1 MPTRKP
7 LWNIREIMAAPQTT
21 AQFAAKKPLETGDIA
36 PAFKL
41 AAASGETID
50 PASDLVAGKPLLLL
64 FRVGDALPQGLEAL
78 VGRLKAT
85 DGRAVLATA
94 LGETPSGEKGGLDGF
109 ESAADSEGA
118 ARGLFSVG
126 DETRLVLI
134 APNRHVAYIGGDV
147 AAAETALARIAAT
160 RAAVTMTTHPPIL
173 IVPDVFSR
181 ADCQKLINIFAM
193 QGQTFVEPGHGTLPP
208 GNADYKQR
216 IPEYGRKDR
225 IDHWIRQPET
235 NAFIDDRLN
244 RRLIPEIQKS
254 FQYKITRREVYRIG
268 CYEGER
274 GGELHGHRDNT
285 KAVVAHRRFAC
296 SINLNT
302 EQFEGG
308 ELRFPE
314 FGNQLYRPETG
325 AAITFSCS
333 LLHEPMHVTK
343 GKRFVLLSFLY
354 GET

>member
-1 MPTRKP
+1 
-7 LWNIREIMAAPQTT
+7 MAVSQTT
-21 AQFAAKKPLETGDIA
+21 APTAAKQPLEAGDIA
-36 PAFKL
+36 PAFRL
-41 AAASGETID
+41 AATSGENID
-50 PASDLVAGKPLLLL
+50 PASDLVAGRPLLLL
-64 FRVGDALPQGLEAL
+64 FRAGGALPQGLEAL
-78 VGRLKAT
+78 VGQVKAT
-85 DGRAVLATA
+85 DGRAVLVTG
-94 LGETPSGEKGGLDGF
+94 LGETATLDGF
-109 ESAADSEGA
+109 ESAADAEGTVGA
-118 ARGLFSVG
+118 LFGVSG
-126 DETRLVLI
+126 ESRLVLVG
-134 APNRHVAYIGGDV
+134 PNRHVAYIGGD
-147 AAAETALARIAAT
+147 AAAAQSALVRIAAT
-160 RAAVTMTTHPPIL
+160 RAPVTMMSHPPVL
-173 IVPDVFSR
+173 IVPDVLSR
-181 ADCQKLINIFAM
+181 AECQKLINVFAM

-208 GNADYKQR
+208 GNADYKQK

-254 FQYKITRREVYRIG
+254 FQYKITRREAYRIG

-285 KAVVAHRRFAC
+285 KPMVAHRRFAC

-308 ELRFPE
+308 ELRYPE

-343 GKRFVLLSFLY
+343 GRRFVLLAFLY

>member
-1 MPTRKP
+1 
-7 LWNIREIMAAPQTT
+7 MAQPQTT
-21 AQFAAKKPLETGDIA
+21 VPIAAKKPLEAGDIA
-36 PAFKL
+36 PAFRL
-41 AAASGETID
+41 AATSGEMID
-50 PASDLVAGKPLLLL
+50 PASDLVAGRPLLLL
-64 FRVGDALPQGLEAL
+64 FRSGDTLPQGLDAL
-78 VGRLKAT
+78 LQQLGAT
-85 DGRAVLATA
+85 GGRAVLVTA
-94 LGETPSGEKGGLDGF
+94 VGETASLDGF
-109 ESAADSEGA
+109 ESAADTDGA
-118 ARGLFSVG
+118 VRGLLGVSG
-126 DETRLVLI
+126 ETRLVLI
-134 APNRHVAYIGGDV
+134 APNRHLAYTGADT
-147 AAAETALARIAAT
+147 AAAAAALARIAET
-160 RAAVTMTTHPPIL
+160 RASVAMTAHPPVL
-173 IVPDVFSR
+173 ITPDIFSR

-208 GNADYKQR
+208 GNADYKQK

-235 NAFIDDRLN
+235 NAFIDDRLS
-244 RRLIPEIQKS
+244 RRLFPEIQKC
-254 FQYKITRREVYRIG
+254 FQYRITRREIYRIG
-268 CYEGER
+268 SYEGER

-285 KAVVAHRRFAC
+285 KPMVAHRRFAC

-308 ELRFPE
+308 ELRYPE

-343 GKRFVLLSFLY
+343 GRRFVLLAFLY

>member
-1 MPTRKP
+1 
-7 LWNIREIMAAPQTT
+7 MAVSQTT
-21 AQFAAKKPLETGDIA
+21 APLAAKQPPEPGDIA

-41 AAASGETID
+41 AATTGESID
-50 PASDLVAGKPLLLL
+50 PASDLVAGRPLLLL
-64 FRVGDALPQGLEAL
+64 FRASDAVPQDLEAL
-78 VGRLKAT
+78 VAQVKAT
-85 DGRAVLATA
+85 DGRAVLVTG
-94 LGETPSGEKGGLDGF
+94 LGETATLDGF
-109 ESAADSEGA
+109 ESAADADGVVGSLFGA
-118 ARGLFSVG
+118 A
-126 DETRLVLI
+126 RLVLI
-134 APNRHVAYIGGDV
+134 APNRHIAYLGGD
-147 AAAETALARIAAT
+147 AAAAQAALARIAAT
-160 RAAVTMTTHPPIL
+160 RASVVMVSHPPVL
-173 IVPDVFSR
+173 ITPDVLSR
-181 ADCQKLINIFAM
+181 AECQKLINIFAM
-193 QGQTFVEPGHGTLPP
+193 QGQTFVDPGHGTLPP
-208 GNADYKQR
+208 GTADYKQK

-244 RRLIPEIQKS
+244 RRLIPEIQKC
-254 FQYKITRREVYRIG
+254 FQYKITRREAYRIG
-268 CYEGER
+268 SYEGER

-285 KAVVAHRRFAC
+285 KPMVAHRRFAC

-308 ELRFPE
+308 ELRYPE

-343 GKRFVLLSFLY
+343 GRRFVLLAFLY

>member
-1 MPTRKP
+1 
-7 LWNIREIMAAPQTT
+7 MALSQTT
-21 AQFAAKKPLETGDIA
+21 APTAAKPPLEAGDIA
-36 PAFKL
+36 PAFRL
-41 AAASGETID
+41 ASGSGEGID

-64 FRVGDALPQGLEAL
+64 FRAGDALPPDLSN
-78 VGRLKAT
+78 GRLEGLLSALKAL

-94 LGETPSGEKGGLDGF
+94 LGETASLDGF
-109 ESAADSEGA
+109 ESAADPEGTVRSLFGVTGA
-118 ARGLFSVG
+118 A
-126 DETRLVLI
+126 RLVLI
-134 APNRHVAYIGGDV
+134 APNRHIAYIGGDAE
-147 AAAETALARIAAT
+147 AAQAALAKIAAT
-160 RAAVTMTTHPPIL
+160 RDTVSMTSHPPVLIL
-173 IVPDVFSR
+173 PDVLSR

-193 QGQTFVEPGHGTLPP
+193 QGQTYVEPGHGTLPP
-208 GNADYKQR
+208 GNSDYKQK

-225 IDHWIRQPET
+225 VDHWIRQPET
-235 NAFIDDRLN
+235 NAFIDDRLS
-244 RRLIPEIQKS
+244 RRLFPEIQKC
-254 FQYKITRREVYRIG
+254 FQYKITRREAYRIG
-268 CYEGER
+268 SYEGER

-285 KAVVAHRRFAC
+285 KAMVAHRRFAC

-308 ELRFPE
+308 ELRYPE

-343 GKRFVLLSFLY
+343 GRRFVLLAFLY

>member
-1 MPTRKP
+1 
-7 LWNIREIMAAPQTT
+7 MAVSQTSAPI
-21 AQFAAKKPLETGDIA
+21 AAKPAPEVGDIA
-36 PAFKL
+36 PAFRL

-50 PASDLVAGKPLLLL
+50 PASDLVAGRPLLLL
-64 FRVGDALPQGLEAL
+64 FRTGDALPQGLEAL
-78 VGRLKAT
+78 VAQLRATEGRS
-85 DGRAVLATA
+85 VLVTGLGQAAA
-94 LGETPSGEKGGLDGF
+94 LAGF
-109 ESAADSEGA
+109 ESAADAEGTVA
-118 ARGLFSVG
+118 SLFGVSG
-126 DETRLVLI
+126 QARLVLI
-134 APNRHVAYIGGDV
+134 APNRHLAYLGDDAG
-147 AAAETALARIAAT
+147 AAQAALARIAAA
-160 RAAVTMTTHPPIL
+160 RAPAVMTAHPPVL
-173 IVPDVFSR
+173 ITPDVLSR
-181 ADCQKLINIFAM
+181 AECQKLINIFAM

-208 GNADYKQR
+208 GNADYKQK

-244 RRLIPEIQKS
+244 RRLIPEIQKC
-254 FQYKITRREVYRIG
+254 FQYKVTRREAYRIG
-268 CYEGER
+268 SYEGER

-285 KAVVAHRRFAC
+285 KAMVAHRRFAC

-308 ELRFPE
+308 ELRYPE

-343 GKRFVLLSFLY
+343 GRRFVLLAFLY

>member
-1 MPTRKP
+1 
-7 LWNIREIMAAPQTT
+7 MAAPQSTSQAT
-21 AQFAAKKPLETGDIA
+21 AKTAPQRPPEAGDIA
-36 PAFKL
+36 PSFKL
-41 AAASGETID
+41 AATSGEAID

-64 FRVGDALPQGLEAL
+64 FRAGDTLPQGLEAL
-78 VGRLKAT
+78 VAQLKGL
-85 DGRAVLATA
+85 DGRAVLVTS
-94 LGETPSGEKGGLDGF
+94 LGEATSLDGF
-109 ESAADSEGA
+109 ESAADAEGA
-118 ARGLFSVG
+118 TRSLFGVG
-126 DETRLVLI
+126 SEDRLVLI
-134 APNRHVAYIGGDV
+134 APNRHVAYIGGD
-147 AAAETALARIAAT
+147 AAAAQTALARIAASRT
-160 RAAVTMTTHPPIL
+160 AVAMTAHPPVL

-208 GNADYKQR
+208 GNADYKQK

-235 NAFIDDRLN
+235 NALIDDRLS
-244 RRLIPEIQKS
+244 RRLFPEIQKS
-254 FQYKITRREVYRIG
+254 FQYRITRREAYRIG
-268 CYEGER
+268 SYEGER

-285 KAVVAHRRFAC
+285 KPMVAHRRFAC

-308 ELRFPE
+308 ELRYPE

-343 GKRFVLLSFLY
+343 GRRFVLLAFLY

>member
-1 MPTRKP
+1 
-7 LWNIREIMAAPQTT
+7 MAVSQTNAP
-21 AQFAAKKPLETGDIA
+21 FAAKQPPEPGDIA

-41 AAASGETID
+41 AATSGESID
-50 PASDLVAGKPLLLL
+50 PASDLVAGRPLLLL
-64 FRVGDALPQGLEAL
+64 FRASDAVPQGLEAL
-78 VGRLKAT
+78 VAEVKASE
-85 DGRAVLATA
+85 GRAVLVTN
-94 LGETPSGEKGGLDGF
+94 LGESATLEGL
-109 ESAADSEGA
+109 ESAADADGAVGSLFGA
-118 ARGLFSVG
+118 A
-126 DETRLVLI
+126 RLVLI
-134 APNRHVAYIGGDV
+134 APNRHIAYLGED
-147 AAAETALARIAAT
+147 AAAARAALARIAAT
-160 RAAVTMTTHPPIL
+160 RATVVMASHPPVL
-173 IVPDVFSR
+173 ITPDVLSR
-181 ADCQKLINIFAM
+181 AECQKLINIFAM

-208 GNADYKQR
+208 GNADYKQK

-244 RRLIPEIQKS
+244 RRLIPEIQKC
-254 FQYKITRREVYRIG
+254 FQYKITRREAYRIG
-268 CYEGER
+268 SYEGER

-285 KAVVAHRRFAC
+285 KAMVAHRRFAC

-308 ELRFPE
+308 ELRYPE

-343 GKRFVLLSFLY
+343 GRRFVLLAFLY

>member
-1 MPTRKP
+1 
-7 LWNIREIMAAPQTT
+7 
-21 AQFAAKKPLETGDIA
+21 
-36 PAFKL
+36 
-41 AAASGETID
+41 
-50 PASDLVAGKPLLLL
+50 V
-64 FRVGDALPQGLEAL
+64 VG
-78 VGRLKAT
+78 
-85 DGRAVLATA
+85 
-94 LGETPSGEKGGLDGF
+94 
-109 ESAADSEGA
+109 
-118 ARGLFSVG
+118 
-126 DETRLVLI
+126 
-134 APNRHVAYIGGDV
+134 
-147 AAAETALARIAAT
+147 
-160 RAAVTMTTHPPIL
+160 VTSHPPVL

-193 QGQTFVEPGHGTLPP
+193 QGQTYVEPGHGTLPP
-208 GNADYKQR
+208 GHSDYKQK

-225 IDHWIRQPET
+225 VDHWIRQPET
-235 NAFIDDRLN
+235 NAFIDDRIN

-254 FQYKITRREVYRIG
+254 FQYKITRREAYRIG
-268 CYEGER
+268 SYEGER

-285 KAVVAHRRFAC
+285 KAMVAHRRFAT

-308 ELRFPE
+308 ELRYPE

-343 GKRFVLLSFLY
+343 GRRFVLLAFLY

>member
-1 MPTRKP
+1 
-7 LWNIREIMAAPQTT
+7 MAAPQTT
-21 AQFAAKKPLETGDIA
+21 AQNAAQSGAKRPLEAGDIV
-36 PAFKL
+36 PAFRL
-41 AAASGETID
+41 AAISGETID
-50 PASDLVAGKPLLLL
+50 PASDLVAGRPLLLL
-64 FRVGDALPQGLEAL
+64 FRAGDTLPQGLPTL
-78 VGRLKAT
+78 LDQLKAT
-85 DGRAVLATA
+85 EGRAVLATA
-94 LGETPSGEKGGLDGF
+94 VGTTAAMEGF
-109 ESAADSEGA
+109 ESAADADGA
-118 ARGLFSVG
+118 ARDLFGVG
-126 DETRLVLI
+126 SEPRLALI
-134 APNRHVAYIGGDV
+134 APNRHLAYLGGD
-147 AAAETALARIAAT
+147 AAAASAALARIAAT
-160 RAAVTMTTHPPIL
+160 RASVVMTSHPPVL

-235 NAFIDDRLN
+235 NAFIDDRLS
-244 RRLIPEIQKS
+244 RRLFPEIQKS
-254 FQYKITRREVYRIG
+254 FQYRITQREIYRIG
-268 CYEGER
+268 AYEGER

-285 KAVVAHRRFAC
+285 KAMVAHRRFAC

-302 EQFEGG
+302 EKFEGG
-308 ELRFPE
+308 ELRYPE

-333 LLHEPMHVTK
+333 LLHEPLHVTK
-343 GKRFVLLSFLY
+343 GRRFVLLAFLY

>member
-1 MPTRKP
+1 
-7 LWNIREIMAAPQTT
+7 MAAPHSAAQTV
-21 AQFAAKKPLETGDIA
+21 AKRPPEAGDIA

-41 AAASGETID
+41 AATTGETID

-64 FRVGDALPQGLEAL
+64 FRAGDNPPQGLDAL
-78 VGRLKAT
+78 VARMKAT
-85 DGRAVLATA
+85 EGRAVLVTA
-94 LGETPSGEKGGLDGF
+94 LGETAQQEGC
-109 ESAADSEGA
+109 ESAADSDGS
-118 ARGLFSVG
+118 ARATFG
-126 DETRLVLI
+126 EARLVLI
-134 APNRHVAYIGGDV
+134 APNRHIAYIGDD
-147 AAAETALARIAAT
+147 AAAAAAALERIAAT
-160 RAAVTMTTHPPIL
+160 RASVTMTSHPPVL

-193 QGQTFVEPGHGTLPP
+193 QGQTFVEPGHGVLPP
-208 GNADYKQR
+208 GNSDYKQR

-235 NAFIDDRLN
+235 NAFIDDRLS
-244 RRLIPEIQKS
+244 RRLFPEIQKS
-254 FQYKITRREVYRIG
+254 FQYKITRREIYRIG
-268 CYEGER
+268 AYEGER

-285 KAVVAHRRFAC
+285 KAIVSHRRFAC

-308 ELRFPE
+308 ELRYPE
-314 FGNQLYRPETG
+314 FGNHLYRPETG

-333 LLHEPMHVTK
+333 LLHEPLHVTK
-343 GKRFVLLSFLY
+343 GRRFVLLAFLY

>member
-1 MPTRKP
+1 
-7 LWNIREIMAAPQTT
+7 MAAPQTAPQNA
-21 AQFAAKKPLETGDIA
+21 AQAAAKGAPEAGDIA

-64 FRVGDALPQGLEAL
+64 FRSGDHLPQGLDAL
-78 VGRLKAT
+78 VGALKALE
-85 DGRAVLATA
+85 GRAILVTA
-94 LGETPSGEKGGLDGF
+94 LGEGAAIDGF
-109 ESAADSEGA
+109 ESAADSEGTV
-118 ARGLFSVG
+118 RGLFAAG
-126 DETRLVLI
+126 DAAWLVLI
-134 APNRHVAYIGGDV
+134 APNRHIAYAGGD
-147 AAAETALARIAAT
+147 AAAAQAALARIAPS
-160 RAAVTMTTHPPIL
+160 RASVAMASHPPVL

-181 ADCQKLINIFAM
+181 ADCRKLINIFAM

-244 RRLIPEIQKS
+244 RRLIPEIQRS
-254 FQYKITRREVYRIG
+254 FQYKITRREAYRIG

-285 KAVVAHRRFAC
+285 KPMVAHRRFAC

-302 EQFEGG
+302 ENFEGG
-308 ELRFPE
+308 ALRFPE

-333 LLHEPMHVTK
+333 LLHEPLHVTK
-343 GKRFVLLSFLY
+343 GKRFVLLAFLY

>member
-1 MPTRKP
+1 
-7 LWNIREIMAAPQTT
+7 MAVSQTT
-21 AQFAAKKPLETGDIA
+21 TAAAKQPLEVGDIA

-41 AAASGETID
+41 AAASGEIID

-64 FRVGDALPQGLEAL
+64 FRAGDALPQGLEAL
-78 VGRLKAT
+78 VTAVKAAE
-85 DGRAVLATA
+85 GRAVLATG
-94 LGETPSGEKGGLDGF
+94 LGETAVLDGF
-109 ESAADSEGA
+109 ESAADAEGA
-118 ARGLFSVG
+118 VRSMFGAAGQQ
-126 DETRLVLI
+126 RLVLI
-134 APNRHVAYIGGDV
+134 APNRHIAYIGND
-147 AAAETALARIAAT
+147 AAAAQAPLAKIGASRAT
-160 RAAVTMTTHPPIL
+160 VTLTSHPPVL
-173 IVPDVFSR
+173 ITPDVLSR

-208 GNADYKQR
+208 GNSDYKQK

-235 NAFIDDRLN
+235 NAFIDDRIN
-244 RRLIPEIQKS
+244 RRLIPEIQKC
-254 FQYKITRREVYRIG
+254 FQYKITRREAYRIG
-268 CYEGER
+268 SYEGER

-285 KAVVAHRRFAC
+285 KAMVAHRRFAC

-308 ELRFPE
+308 ELRYPE

-343 GKRFVLLSFLY
+343 GRRFVLLAFLY

>member
-1 MPTRKP
+1 
-7 LWNIREIMAAPQTT
+7 MAQPQTAPQS
-21 AQFAAKKPLETGDIA
+21 AAKRPPEAGDIA

-41 AAASGETID
+41 AAISGETID

-64 FRVGDALPQGLEAL
+64 FRAGDGLPQGLETLVAAVKAL
-78 VGRLKAT
+78 

-94 LGETPSGEKGGLDGF
+94 LGETAALDGF
-109 ESAADSEGA
+109 ESAADAEGT
-118 ARGLFSVG
+118 ARTLFGAGS
-126 DETRLVLI
+126 ETRLVLI
-134 APNRHVAYIGGDV
+134 APNRHIAYTGGD
-147 AAAETALARIAAT
+147 AAAAQAALQRIAAT
-160 RAAVTMTTHPPIL
+160 REPVVMVSHPPVL

-208 GNADYKQR
+208 GNADYKQK

-235 NAFIDDRLN
+235 NAFIDDRLS
-244 RRLIPEIQKS
+244 RRLFPEIQKS

-268 CYEGER
+268 AYEGER

-285 KAVVAHRRFAC
+285 RPMVAHRRFAC

-308 ELRFPE
+308 ELRYPE

-343 GKRFVLLSFLY
+343 GRRFVLLAFLY
-354 GET
+354 GEI

>member
-1 MPTRKP
+1 
-7 LWNIREIMAAPQTT
+7 MAVSQTT
-21 AQFAAKKPLETGDIA
+21 TFVAAKPPLEAGDIV
-36 PAFKL
+36 PGFKL

-64 FRVGDALPQGLEAL
+64 FRTGDALPQGLEAL
-78 VGRLKAT
+78 VAAVKAT
-85 DGRAVLATA
+85 GGRAVLATN
-94 LGETPSGEKGGLDGF
+94 LGETGTLDGF
-109 ESAADSEGA
+109 ESAADTEGA
-118 ARGLFSVG
+118 TRSLFG
-126 DETRLVLI
+126 AAGQQRLVLI
-134 APNRHVAYIGGDV
+134 APNRHIAYIGGD
-147 AAAETALARIAAT
+147 AGAAEAALARIAAT
-160 RAAVTMTTHPPIL
+160 RATVSMTSHPPVL

-193 QGQTFVEPGHGTLPP
+193 QGQTYVEPGHGTLPP

-235 NAFIDDRLN
+235 NAFIDDRIN

-268 CYEGER
+268 SYEGER

-285 KAVVAHRRFAC
+285 KPMVAHRRFAC
-296 SINLNT
+296 SVNLNT

-308 ELRFPE
+308 ELRYPE

-343 GKRFVLLSFLY
+343 GRRFVLLAFLY

>member
-1 MPTRKP
+1 
-7 LWNIREIMAAPQTT
+7 MAVSQTSL
-21 AQFAAKKPLETGDIA
+21 QIAAKQPLEAGDIA
-36 PAFKL
+36 PAFRL
-41 AAASGETID
+41 AATSGETID
-50 PASDLVAGKPLLLL
+50 PASDLVAGRPLLLV
-64 FRVGDALPQGLEAL
+64 FRAGDALPQGLEAL
-78 VGRLKAT
+78 VAQLKAT
-85 DGRAVLATA
+85 EGRAVLVTS
-94 LGETPSGEKGGLDGF
+94 LGETAALDGF
-109 ESAADSEGA
+109 QSATDAEGTV
-118 ARGLFSVG
+118 RSLFG
-126 DETRLVLI
+126 GAGEPRLVLI
-134 APNRHVAYIGGDV
+134 APNRHIAYIGGD
-147 AAAETALARIAAT
+147 AAAAAAALGRIAAT
-160 RAAVTMTTHPPIL
+160 RVSTVMASHPPVL
-173 IVPDVFSR
+173 IVPDVLSR
-181 ADCQKLINIFAM
+181 AECQKLINVFAM

-208 GNADYKQR
+208 GNADYKQK

-254 FQYKITRREVYRIG
+254 FQYKITRREAYRIG

-285 KAVVAHRRFAC
+285 KPMVAHRRFAC

-308 ELRFPE
+308 ELRYPE

-343 GKRFVLLSFLY
+343 GRRFVLLAFLY

>member
-1 MPTRKP
+1 
-7 LWNIREIMAAPQTT
+7 MAVSQTT
-21 AQFAAKKPLETGDIA
+21 ATPAAKPPLEAGDIA
-36 PAFKL
+36 PGFRL
-41 AAASGETID
+41 AAASGEIID

-64 FRVGDALPQGLEAL
+64 FRADDAPLPGLDSLAAAVKSAE
-78 VGRLKAT
+78 
-85 DGRAVLATA
+85 GRAVLANS
-94 LGETPSGEKGGLDGF
+94 LGESATLDGF
-109 ESAADSEGA
+109 ESAADAEGTARRLFGA
-118 ARGLFSVG
+118 AR
-126 DETRLVLI
+126 ETRLVLI
-134 APNRHVAYIGGDV
+134 APNRHIAYLGADA
-147 AAAETALARIAAT
+147 AAAEAALARIAAT
-160 RAAVTMTTHPPIL
+160 RAAVTMTSHPPVL
-173 IVPDVFSR
+173 IVPDVLSP
-181 ADCQKLINIFAM
+181 ADCRKLINIFAM
-193 QGQTFVEPGHGTLPP
+193 QGQTYVEPGHGTLPP
-208 GNADYKQR
+208 GNADYKQK

-225 IDHWIRQPET
+225 VDHWVRQPET
-235 NAFIDDRLN
+235 NAFIDDRIN

-254 FQYKITRREVYRIG
+254 FQYKITRREAYRIG

-285 KAVVAHRRFAC
+285 KPMVAHRRFAC

-308 ELRFPE
+308 ELRYPE

-343 GKRFVLLSFLY
+343 GRRFVLLAFLY